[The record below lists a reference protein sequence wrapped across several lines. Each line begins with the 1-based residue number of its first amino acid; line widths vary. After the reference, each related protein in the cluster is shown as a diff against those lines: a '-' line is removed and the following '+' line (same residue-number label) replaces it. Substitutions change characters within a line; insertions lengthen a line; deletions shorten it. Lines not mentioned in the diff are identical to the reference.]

1 MICLQET
8 AEREVIMNSKTI
20 SLTGSEVKVE
30 FYGTNAWLRNDGT
43 STVYA
48 GKSPS
53 VAAGADGVVSVPAG
67 GSAPVFDA
75 HGTVY
80 LTGTGSVLLIGSDYS
95 ENPFKSSAQGG
106 SGADEVARAAIE
118 AHAGNSALHLTAE
131 QLDNAVSEVKSYA
144 DTKDAETLTAAKA
157 YADGLAMSGGDVTQ
171 SYVDGKDAETLAGAQ
186 SYADS
191 AAQSAVAS
199 ANAFTEQYSA
209 KFAHTHTV
217 SDLTDF
223 TEGVIEEQLAAAIS
237 NHNTDS
243 AAHTGLFAGSQ
254 HTHTVSEITDFPE
267 IPESPAPTA
276 FSVATSSWTTLS
288 EQVAGRGFSAEI
300 TAESVTAA
308 DFPDV
313 YFDSASF
320 ETAANSGIIAGTAD
334 GKIVFY
340 AKTVPEAAL
349 SGTYFVRKGAAE

>member
-1 MICLQET
+1 MSNL
-8 AEREVIMNSKTI
+8 TI
-20 SLTGSEVKVE
+20 SLTGSEVKAD

-48 GKSPS
+48 SKSPS
-53 VAAGADGVVSVPAG
+53 VTAGADGVVSVPAG

-80 LTGTGSVLLIGSDYS
+80 LIGTGSVLLIGSDYS
-95 ENPFKSSAQGG
+95 ENPFKSSAQSGG

-118 AHAGNSALHLTAE
+118 AHAGNSAVHLTSE
-131 QLDNAVSEVKSYA
+131 QLNGAIEQVKTYA

-199 ANAFTEQYSA
+199 ANAYTEQYSA
-209 KFAHTHTV
+209 KSAHTHTV
-217 SDLTDF
+217 SEITDF
-223 TEGVIEEQLAAAIS
+223 TAGVTEEQLAAAIS
-237 NHNTDS
+237 NHNADT
-243 AAHTGLFAGSQ
+243 AAHAGIFATEN
-254 HTHTVSEITDFPE
+254 HTHTKSEITDFPE
-267 IPESPAPTA
+267 IPELPTP
-276 FSVATSSWTTLS
+276 TSFLVEAAAWTTLS
-288 EQVAGRGFSAEI
+288 ASFAGCGFSAEI
-300 TAESVTAA
+300 AAEGVTSA

-313 YFDSASF
+313 YFDTTSL
-320 ETAANSGIIAGTAD
+320 ETAANSGIIAEATD
-334 GKIVFY
+334 GKIVLY

-349 SGTYFVRKGAAE
+349 SGTYFVRKGATE

>member
-1 MICLQET
+1 MSNL
-8 AEREVIMNSKTI
+8 TI

-43 STVYA
+43 STIYA
-48 GKSPS
+48 GRKPS
-53 VAAGADGVVSVPAG
+53 VVSGADGVVSVPAG

-95 ENPFKSSAQGG
+95 ENPFKSSAQAGG

-118 AHAGNSALHLTAE
+118 AHSGNSAIHLT
-131 QLDNAVSEVKSYA
+131 
-144 DTKDAETLTAAKA
+144 T
-157 YADGLAMSGGDVTQ
+157 
-171 SYVDGKDAETLAGAQ
+171 
-186 SYADS
+186 
-191 AAQSAVAS
+191 
-199 ANAFTEQYSA
+199 
-209 KFAHTHTV
+209 
-217 SDLTDF
+217 
-223 TEGVIEEQLAAAIS
+223 EQLAAAIS

-243 AAHTGLFAGSQ
+243 TAHAGLFAAES
-254 HTHTVSEITDFPE
+254 HTHTKSEITDFPE
-267 IPESPAPTA
+267 IPELPAPTS
-276 FSVATSSWTTLS
+276 FSVEAAAWVTLS
-288 EQVAGRGFSAEI
+288 APFSGCGFSTEI

-320 ETAANSGIIAGTAD
+320 ETAANSGIIAEATD
-334 GKIVFY
+334 GKIVLY

-349 SGTYFVRKGAAE
+349 SGSYFIRKGAAE

>member
-1 MICLQET
+1 MLCLQET
-8 AEREVIMNSKTI
+8 AEREVIMNTKTI

-48 GKSPS
+48 GKTAG
-53 VAAGADGVVSVPAG
+53 VTAGADGVVSVPAG

-95 ENPFKSSAQGG
+95 ENPFKSSAQSGG

-118 AHAGNSALHLTAE
+118 AHAGNSAVHLTAE
-131 QLDNAVSEVKSYA
+131 QLNNAVSEVKSYA
-144 DTKDAETLTAAKA
+144 DEKDAETLTAAKA

-191 AAQSAVAS
+191 AAQSAVTS
-199 ANAFTEQYSA
+199 ANAYTEQYSA
-209 KFAHTHTV
+209 KSAHTHTV

-223 TEGVIEEQLAAAIS
+223 TEGVTEEQLAAAV
-237 NHNTDS
+237 DS
-243 AAHTGLFAGSQ
+243 KIDKIK
-254 HTHTVSEITDFPE
+254 TVSVMITTTGWLSDDDSKYPFYYDIPAPE
-267 IPESPAPTA
+267 ATAYDRADVRIMPDSIEAALTAGFDTKTDTREGYIRIRAKQAPTA
-276 FSVATSSWTTLS
+276 VI
-288 EQVAGRGFSAEI
+288 SAEYQI
-300 TAESVTAA
+300 
-308 DFPDV
+308 F
-313 YFDSASF
+313 
-320 ETAANSGIIAGTAD
+320 G
-334 GKIVFY
+334 
-340 AKTVPEAAL
+340 
-349 SGTYFVRKGAAE
+349 GAV

>member
-1 MICLQET
+1 MSNL
-8 AEREVIMNSKTI
+8 TI
-20 SLTGSEVKVE
+20 SLTGSEVRAD
-30 FYGTNAWLRNDGT
+30 FHGTNAWLRNDGT

-48 GKSPS
+48 SKSPS
-53 VAAGADGVVSVPAG
+53 VTAGANGVVSVPAG

-95 ENPFKSSAQGG
+95 ENPFKTSAQSGG

-118 AHAGNSALHLTAE
+118 AHAGNTSVHLTAE
-131 QLDNAVSEVKSYA
+131 QLDNAVNEVKAYA
-144 DTKDAETLTAAKA
+144 DEKDDETLAAAKT
-157 YADGLAMSGGDVTQ
+157 YADGLAMSGGGVAQ

-191 AAQSAVAS
+191 VAQSAVTS
-199 ANAFTEQYSA
+199 ANAYTEQYSA
-209 KFAHTHTV
+209 KAVHTHTV

-223 TEGVIEEQLAAAIS
+223 TAGVTEEQLAAAIS

>member
-1 MICLQET
+1 
-8 AEREVIMNSKTI
+8 MNTKTI
-20 SLTGSEVKVE
+20 SLTGSEVKVG

-48 GKSPS
+48 GKQPNVVS
-53 VAAGADGVVSVPAG
+53 GADGVVSVPAG

-95 ENPFKSSAQGG
+95 ENPFKSSAQSGG

-118 AHAGNSALHLTAE
+118 AHAGNSAVHLTAE

-144 DTKDAETLTAAKA
+144 DGKDAEMLTAAKA

-191 AAQSAVAS
+191 AAQSAVTS
-199 ANAFTEQYSA
+199 ANAYTEQYSA
-209 KFAHTHTV
+209 KAVHTHTV

-223 TEGVIEEQLAAAIS
+223 TAGVTEEQLTAAVDAKI
-237 NHNTDS
+237 DKIK
-243 AAHTGLFAGSQ
+243 
-254 HTHTVSEITDFPE
+254 TVSVMITTTGWLSDDDSKYPFYYDILAPE
-267 IPESPAPTA
+267 ATAYDRADVRIMPDYIEAALTAGFDTKTDTREGYIRIRAKSAPTA
-276 FSVATSSWTTLS
+276 VI
-288 EQVAGRGFSAEI
+288 SAEYQI
-300 TAESVTAA
+300 
-308 DFPDV
+308 F
-313 YFDSASF
+313 
-320 ETAANSGIIAGTAD
+320 G
-334 GKIVFY
+334 
-340 AKTVPEAAL
+340 
-349 SGTYFVRKGAAE
+349 GAV